1 MNLNNLSNQSGWRG
15 RAEQIHLLHQK
26 ITELQSKLSE
36 YEGTQK
42 TSIGIKIK
50 FLNFRFLLIKFIFFL
65 SIRRTKKF

>member
-65 SIRRTKKF
+65 SIHRTKKF